1 MSDSGSKD
9 AKPLQ
14 GHMLRGSVWTVGV
27 RWTIRMTGVVSTV
40 VLARLLTPSDYGVV
54 AIAMIIATAIEAFAQ
69 TGQHLALIR
78 LPAPTHAHYDAAW
91 TMQVLI
97 GFALGA
103 VVSLSAPFATL
114 YFHEPRATLVLHIVA
129 FRTIL
134 SGFEN
139 IGVVNFRKN
148 LRFDKQFWYN
158 VVPTFASFVVA
169 LTSAF
174 VLRNYWALVAGIMTR
189 QIVSLVLS
197 YIMEPFRPR
206 FSFEKVSEIWSF
218 SIWTLIRSIGA
229 NFNSSLDKFAIGGF
243 AGAAAM
249 GRYEVASDV
258 AVSPSAEVNAPMITV
273 LFPVM
278 ATIQHDPAKRREL
291 YLRVLYWSA
300 LICTST
306 SIGVAVVSSDMVDL
320 VLGQKWHDV
329 KPLMP
334 WLALAFGILGLSDSV
349 YPTFDILGRP
359 DYSARLQW
367 SRFAAL
373 LVCVFPVAYLLHS
386 LRAVAITRFVV
397 TCLITPT
404 LFATLARSLD
414 IRFRE
419 FVATLWRPIAAGLS
433 MGGAL
438 SILNFVLPFSG
449 PPRLGI
455 DIVCG
460 VAIYTGVLMLTWIT
474 SGRPDGPETHFY
486 EYVRKALNRP
496 DPHDKDTARVAEEPA
511 PRSAGG

>member
-1 MSDSGSKD
+1 
-9 AKPLQ
+9 
-14 GHMLRGSVWTVGV
+14 MLRGSVWTVGV

-78 LPAPTHAHYDAAW
+78 HPAPTHAHYDAAW

-114 YFHEPRATLVLHIVA
+114 YFHEPRATLVLHVVA
-129 FRTIL
+129 FRTVL

-169 LTSAF
+169 LTGAF

-189 QIVSLVLS
+189 QVASLALG

-206 FSFEKVSEIWSF
+206 FSFGKVSEIWSF

-243 AGAAAM
+243 AGAASM

-278 ATIQHDPAKRREL
+278 ARVQHDPEKRRGL

-306 SIGVAVVSSDMVDL
+306 SIGVAMVSSDMVDL
-320 VLGQKWHDV
+320 VLGSKWHDV

-397 TCLITPT
+397 TCFITPT

-419 FVATLWRPIAAGLS
+419 FAATLWRPVAAGLT
-433 MGGAL
+433 MGGVLAGINL
-438 SILNFVLPFSG
+438 ALPFAG
-449 PPRLGI
+449 PLRLGI
-455 DIVCG
+455 DVASG
-460 VAIYTGVLMLTWIT
+460 VATYTAVLMLTWRL
-474 SGRPDGPETHFY
+474 SGKPDGPETHFDAF
-486 EYVRKALNRP
+486 VRRLLDRSEPGLASTGA
-496 DPHDKDTARVAEEPA
+496 TAIPEKPS
-511 PRSAGG
+511 PRSIGG